1 MKSISP
7 MQFKESFPNAARPVH
22 RVIWGTP
29 AVVNFF
35 LGGTAAGYFILWALF
50 GAPAS
55 GPVAV
60 AAHPGWWAVA
70 LVAAGFAVVG
80 LEAGRPSRGRY
91 LMAHWSQSWMS
102 RETLFGLAFAIAAV
116 IAAVTAS
123 PLASAAAAGAA
134 GLFLLS
140 QAMMPYRCAAVPS
153 WRRIGVPIAMLSS
166 GFASGYALLLL
177 HRIGFLLPPIHTGT
191 GAGLVAITCLAINSA
206 ALAVLTAR
214 DRTGAGGDG
223 ARRPKA
229 SKAMA
234 LIVAGQVGPAL
245 LLLLLRPW
253 SSVGFNFGASA
264 ALIVLIAMAVLA
276 GNWAQ
281 KKWIMDDE
289 QRICA
294 IELEGR

>member
-1 MKSISP
+1 MKSVSP
-7 MQFKESFPNAARPVH
+7 MQFKESFPNVARPVH

-29 AVVNFF
+29 VVVNFF

-50 GAPAS
+50 ADTATGAA
-55 GPVAV
+55 AV

-70 LVAAGFAVVG
+70 LLAAGFAAVG
-80 LEAGRPSRGRY
+80 LEAGRPTRGRY

-102 RETLFGLAFAIAAV
+102 RETLFGLIFAAAAAIAAMT
-116 IAAVTAS
+116 AA
-123 PLASAAAAGAA
+123 PLASAAAAGGA

-140 QAMMPYRCAAVPS
+140 QAMMPYCCEAVPS

-191 GAGLVAITCLAINSA
+191 GAGLVAIACLAINAA
-206 ALAVLTAR
+206 ALAALTR
-214 DRTGAGGDG
+214 RGRTGAGGDG
-223 ARRPKA
+223 ARRPNA

-234 LIVAGQVGPAL
+234 VIAAGQVGPAL
-245 LLLLLRPW
+245 LLLLLKPW
-253 SSVGFNFGASA
+253 SSEGFRSGPSA

-276 GNWAQ
+276 GNWVQ
-281 KKWIMDDE
+281 KKWILDDE

-294 IELEGR
+294 IRLEGR